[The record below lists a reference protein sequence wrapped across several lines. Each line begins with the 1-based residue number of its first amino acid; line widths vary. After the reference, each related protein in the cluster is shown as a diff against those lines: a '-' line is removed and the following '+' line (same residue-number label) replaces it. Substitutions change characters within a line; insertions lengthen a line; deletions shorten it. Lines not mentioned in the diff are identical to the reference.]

1 LVRNIA
7 IGAAIGAIVVALVFY
22 WVLKMLRSNR
32 RELAAAYEQLA
43 AENQQLLASYE
54 EILNANK
61 ELEDM
66 RAKEKAF

>member
-7 IGAAIGAIVVALVFY
+7 IGAAIGAIVCCLVFY
-22 WVLKMLRSNR
+22 WVLKCFDPTEENLQLRMK
-32 RELAAAYEQLA
+32 LA

-61 ELEDM
+61 DW
-66 RAKEKAF
+66 KI